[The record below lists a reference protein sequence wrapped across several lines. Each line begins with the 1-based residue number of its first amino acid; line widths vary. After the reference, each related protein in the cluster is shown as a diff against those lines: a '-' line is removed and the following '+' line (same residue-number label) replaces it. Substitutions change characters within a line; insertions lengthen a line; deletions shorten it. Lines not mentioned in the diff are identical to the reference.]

1 MTKLEGIL
9 RILKRRNFAGKNGIY
24 NVKYHQLNRPIFLVE
39 VDTCKFL
46 GGVGRLT
53 QKKGYGVYR
62 KPKRSKSYWQR
73 SYERY

>member
-1 MTKLEGIL
+1 KRVKEMTKLEGIL

-46 GGVGRLT
+46 GGVG
-53 QKKGYGVYR
+53 
-62 KPKRSKSYWQR
+62 
-73 SYERY
+73 